1 MADRILKLRE
11 LNRAT
16 LARQMLL
23 NRETLAVPDAIERLI
38 GLQAQLA
45 SAPYVGLWTRLAGFK
60 REDLASLLEDRTII
74 KATLMRGTLHLFTAE
89 DYLRFRTTMKP
100 LLEAGAGGIAKRFDV
115 EFDLEKLLAAARKFI
130 AEKPRTFAEISEMV
144 TELMP
149 GVEVG
154 PLRYSVRT
162 RIPLV
167 QVPIATGWSYSGK
180 PEFTLAESWIGRKIS
195 PKDYLPELVK
205 RYLAAFG
212 PASVTDAQTWLGLKL
227 KDTFEKLRPELQS
240 YRDENRRELFD
251 LPGIQLPAEDVPA
264 PVRFLPEF
272 DNLLLSH
279 SIQNGG
285 RTRVVAN
292 EYRPQ
297 VYLPALRVAATIL
310 VDGFVRGA
318 WKVEKTKTAATLV
331 ITPFEKLAKKDR
343 AALVEEGERLIRFVE
358 ANAKS
363 FEVRFAE
370 SV

>member
-23 NRETLAVPDAIERLI
+23 KRETLPVPAAVERLV

-45 SAPYVGLWTRLAGFK
+45 SAPYVGLWTRLNDFK
-60 REDLASLLEDRTII
+60 REDLAKLIEDRTII

-89 DYLRFRTTMKP
+89 DYLRFRTTMQP
-100 LLEAGAGGIAKRFDV
+100 LLEAGSSAITKQFGA
-115 EFDLEKLLAAARKFI
+115 EFDLEKLLTAARKFI
-130 AEKPRTFAEISEMV
+130 AEKSRTFAEISEMV
-144 TELMP
+144 AELMP
-149 GVEVG
+149 GVEIG

-162 RIPLV
+162 HIPLV
-167 QVPIATGWSYSGK
+167 QVPIATGWSYSSK
-180 PEFTLAESWIGRKIS
+180 PEFTLAESWIGRKIPS
-195 PKDYLPELVK
+195 KDNLPELVK

-212 PASVTDAQTWLGLKL
+212 PASVTDAQTWLGMKL
-227 KDTFEKLRPELQS
+227 KETFEKLRPELQS
-240 YRDENRRELFD
+240 YRDEGRRELFD
-251 LPGIQLPAEDVPA
+251 LPGMELPDEDVPA

-279 SIQNGG
+279 SN

-292 EYRPQ
+292 EHRSK

-318 WKVEKTKTAATLV
+318 WKVEKTKTAATLL

-343 AALVEEGERLIRFVE
+343 TALTEEGEKLVRFIE
-358 ANAKS
+358 SQAKS

>member
-23 NRETLAVPDAIERLI
+23 ERETLAVPAAIERLV

-45 SAPYVGLWTRLAGFK
+45 SAPYVGLWTRLKDFT
-60 REDLASLLEDRTII
+60 REDMAKLIEDRTII

-89 DYLRFRTTMKP
+89 DYLRFRTTMQA
-100 LLEAGAGGIAKRFDV
+100 LLEAGAGAITKQFGA
-115 EFDLEKLLAAARKFI
+115 EFNLEKLLIEARKFI
-130 AEKPRTFAEISEMV
+130 AAKPRTFAEISEMV
-144 TELMP
+144 SELMP

-162 RIPLV
+162 HLPLV
-167 QVPIATGWSYSGK
+167 QVPIPTGWSYSSK
-180 PEFTLAESWIGRKIS
+180 PEFTLAESWIGQKIS
-195 PKDYLPELVK
+195 PKDNLPELVK

-212 PASVTDAQTWLGLKL
+212 PASVTDAQTWLGMKL

-240 YRDENRRELFD
+240 YRDEGRRELFD
-251 LPGIQLPAEDVPA
+251 LPDVKLPAEDVPA

-279 SIQNGG
+279 SN

-292 EYRPQ
+292 EYQ
-297 VYLPALRVAATIL
+297 SKVYLPALRVAATIL

-318 WKVEKTKTAATLV
+318 WKIEKTKTAATLV
-331 ITPFEKLAKKDR
+331 ITPFEKLTKKDR
-343 AALVEEGERLIRFVE
+343 TALAEEGERLLRFIE
-358 ANAKS
+358 SQAKS
-363 FEVRFAE
+363 FEVRFVDAA
-370 SV
+370 

>member
-1 MADRILKLRE
+1 MTDRILKLRD

-23 NRETLAVPDAIERLI
+23 QRETLAIPAGVARLV

-45 SAPYVGLWTRLAGFK
+45 SAPYVGLWTRLKDFK
-60 REDLASLLEDRTII
+60 RENLAKLIEDRTII

-89 DYLRFRTTMKP
+89 DYLRFRTTMQP
-100 LLEAGAGGIAKRFDV
+100 LLEAGAGAITKQFGA

-130 AEKPRTFAEISEMV
+130 AEEPRSFAEISEMV
-144 TELMP
+144 SELMP

-162 RIPLV
+162 HIPLV
-167 QVPIATGWSYSGK
+167 QIPISTRWSYPNK

-195 PKDYLPELVK
+195 PKDNLPDLVK

-212 PASVTDAQTWLGLKL
+212 PASVTDAQTWLGMKL
-227 KDTFEKLRPELQS
+227 KDMFEKLRPELQS
-240 YRDENRRELFD
+240 YRDDGRRELFD
-251 LPGIQLPAEDVPA
+251 LPDVTLPAEDVPA

-279 SIQNGG
+279 SN
-285 RTRVVAN
+285 RTRVVAD
-292 EYRPQ
+292 EHRSK

-310 VDGFVRGA
+310 VDGFVRGT
-318 WKVEKTKTAATLV
+318 WKIEKTKTGATLV
-331 ITPFEKLAKKDR
+331 VSPFEKLARKDR
-343 AALVEEGERLIRFVE
+343 TALAEEGETLVRFVE
-358 ANAKS
+358 PQAKS

-370 SV
+370 SD